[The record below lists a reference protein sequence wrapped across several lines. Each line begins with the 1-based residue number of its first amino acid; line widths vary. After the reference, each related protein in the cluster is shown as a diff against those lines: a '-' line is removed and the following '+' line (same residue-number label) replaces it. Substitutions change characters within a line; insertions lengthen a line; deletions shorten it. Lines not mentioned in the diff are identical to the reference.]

1 MRLAILLAGLL
12 AGLIALPGW
21 AQLSTDR
28 ERQQQLEE
36 AQRDQA
42 LRAQRDAQR
51 RLQRARDNCNANHG
65 VDCDS
70 EQGLQEWLLLE
81 RTRAEAVLDRVI
93 PPASSSSGASS
104 PQPAR

>member
-42 LRAQRDAQR
+42 LRAQQDAQR

-70 EQGLQEWLLLE
+70 EQGLQEWLLLD